1 MKKKLLVGVM
11 FMALTLS
18 ACTKTDDTGFS
29 NETEAAT
36 IASEAETKS
45 LSGTVQDLDI
55 EDTTDSA
62 EVDETDP
69 EDQEISSDEYTTVGI
84 YEYSEFE
91 TDASGEYEKAN
102 PIDRSS
108 NLNKI
113 EIAYFSTS
121 DNEVAAIISD
131 DTEVD
136 DLYEGHEYEISHSGI
151 ITHSKPGIYTN
162 VYRIKDVSKDVY

>member
-11 FMALTLS
+11 FMALALS

-29 NETEAAT
+29 DETEAAT
-36 IASEAETKS
+36 IASESETKS
-45 LSGTVQDLDI
+45 LNETVQNLNI

-62 EVDETDP
+62 EVDETDS
-69 EDQEISSDEYTTVGI
+69 EDKEISSNEYTTVGI

-91 TDASGEYEKAN
+91 TDASGEYEKA
-102 PIDRSS
+102 
-108 NLNKI
+108 
-113 EIAYFSTS
+113 YFSTS

-136 DLYEGHEYEISHSGI
+136 DLYKGHEYEISHSGV
-151 ITHSKPGIYTN
+151 ITHSIPGIYTN
-162 VYRIKDVSKDVY
+162 VYSIKDVSKDVY